1 MSVEVVKG
9 LSMSDI
15 SDLEQRLAAALRRI
29 STATESLP
37 KAVIMGGASLSI
49 DPTRAAN
56 QKSHDVALA
65 EVRSSLAAATSK
77 LTVQEEKIEM
87 LVQELENTRENQVSP
102 VGAENSQNNFL
113 ADAFSELEVE
123 LSQLTQSNTQLREA
137 NQNLRD
143 SNAKGLGDAGLINSG
158 LQSGIDSLS
167 AERAAD
173 KAHLQVLITALS
185 EAASIDV
192 TEEKENA

>member
-29 STATESLP
+29 STVTEALP
-37 KAVIMGGASLSI
+37 KALIIDGSSSSI

-56 QKSHDVALA
+56 QKSHAVTLA

-77 LTVQEEKIEM
+77 LTVQEKKIEM
-87 LVQELENTRENQVSP
+87 LVQALENTRENQVSP
-102 VGAENSQNNFL
+102 VGAEDSQNNFL

-123 LSQLTQSNTQLREA
+123 LSQLAQSNTQLREA

>member
-37 KAVIMGGASLSI
+37 KAVIMGGSSLSI

-87 LVQELENTRENQVSP
+87 LVQALENTRENQVSP

-113 ADAFSELEVE
+113 ADAFSELEVQ

>member
-1 MSVEVVKG
+1 VSVEVVKG

-37 KAVIMGGASLSI
+37 KAVIMGGSSLSI
-49 DPTRAAN
+49 DPTHAAN
-56 QKSHDVALA
+56 QKSHAVALA

-102 VGAENSQNNFL
+102 VSAENSQNNFL
-113 ADAFSELEVE
+113 ADAFSELEVK

>member
-1 MSVEVVKG
+1 
-9 LSMSDI
+9 MSDI

-37 KAVIMGGASLSI
+37 KAVIMGGSSLSI

-77 LTVQEEKIEM
+77 LTVQEKKIEM
-87 LVQELENTRENQVSP
+87 LVQALENTRENQVSP
-102 VGAENSQNNFL
+102 VGAEDSQNNFL

>member
-1 MSVEVVKG
+1 MSVEAVKG

-37 KAVIMGGASLSI
+37 KAVIMGGSSLSI

-56 QKSHDVALA
+56 QKSHAVALA

-113 ADAFSELEVE
+113 ADAFSELEVK

>member
-1 MSVEVVKG
+1 LSVEVVKG

-102 VGAENSQNNFL
+102 VGAEDSQNNFL

>member
-1 MSVEVVKG
+1 LSVEAVKG

-49 DPTRAAN
+49 DATRAAN

-102 VGAENSQNNFL
+102 VGAEDSQNNFL
-113 ADAFSELEVE
+113 ADAFSELEVK

>member
-1 MSVEVVKG
+1 VSVEVVKG

-37 KAVIMGGASLSI
+37 KAVIMGGSSLSI

-102 VGAENSQNNFL
+102 VGAEDSQNNFL
-113 ADAFSELEVE
+113 ADAFSELEVK

>member
-1 MSVEVVKG
+1 
-9 LSMSDI
+9 MSDI

-37 KAVIMGGASLSI
+37 KAVIMGGSSLSI

-56 QKSHDVALA
+56 EKSHAVALA

-102 VGAENSQNNFL
+102 VGGENSQNNFL
-113 ADAFSELEVE
+113 ADAFSELEVK

>member
-1 MSVEVVKG
+1 MSVEAVKG

-37 KAVIMGGASLSI
+37 KAVIMGGSSLSI

-87 LVQELENTRENQVSP
+87 LVQALENTRKNQVSP
-102 VGAENSQNNFL
+102 VGAEDSQNNFL

-123 LSQLTQSNTQLREA
+123 LSQLAQSNTQLREA

>member
-37 KAVIMGGASLSI
+37 KAVIMGGSSLSI

-77 LTVQEEKIEM
+77 LTVQEEKNEM
-87 LVQELENTRENQVSP
+87 LVQALENTRENQVSP

-113 ADAFSELEVE
+113 ADAFSELEVK

>member
-1 MSVEVVKG
+1 LSVEVVKG

-29 STATESLP
+29 STATEALP
-37 KAVIMGGASLSI
+37 KAVIIGSSSSSI

-56 QKSHDVALA
+56 QKSHAVTLA

-87 LVQELENTRENQVSP
+87 LVQALENTRENQVSP
-102 VGAENSQNNFL
+102 VGAEDSQNNFL

-123 LSQLTQSNTQLREA
+123 LSQLAQSNTQLREA

>member
-37 KAVIMGGASLSI
+37 KAVIMGGSSLSI

-102 VGAENSQNNFL
+102 VGAEDSQNNFL

>member
-1 MSVEVVKG
+1 
-9 LSMSDI
+9 MSDI
-15 SDLEQRLAAALRRI
+15 LDLEQRLAAALRRI
-29 STATESLP
+29 STATEALP
-37 KAVIMGGASLSI
+37 KAVIIGSSSSSI

-56 QKSHDVALA
+56 QKSHAVTLA

-77 LTVQEEKIEM
+77 LTMQEEKIEM
-87 LVQELENTRENQVSP
+87 LVQALENTRENQVSP
-102 VGAENSQNNFL
+102 VGAEDSQNNFL

-123 LSQLTQSNTQLREA
+123 LSQLAQSNTQLREA

>member
-1 MSVEVVKG
+1 MSVEAVKG

-87 LVQELENTRENQVSP
+87 LVQALENTRENQVSP
-102 VGAENSQNNFL
+102 VGAEDSQNNFL
-113 ADAFSELEVE
+113 ADAFSELEVK

>member
-37 KAVIMGGASLSI
+37 KAVIMGGSSLSI

-102 VGAENSQNNFL
+102 VGAEDSQNNFL
-113 ADAFSELEVE
+113 ADAFSELEVK